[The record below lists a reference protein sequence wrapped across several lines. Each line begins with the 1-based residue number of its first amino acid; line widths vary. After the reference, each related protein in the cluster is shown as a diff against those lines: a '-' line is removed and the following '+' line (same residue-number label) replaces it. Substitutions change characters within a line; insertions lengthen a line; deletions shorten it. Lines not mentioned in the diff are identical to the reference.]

1 MAVVQSTHTS
11 LTRQLRSVRGFDSY
25 IFFLRLINLPVCIT
39 DSSIGAG
46 FYRAKGHRSFYMG
59 VLRFNLLFKFQML
72 CGFASIGIRNS
83 FHPQLFPGGQTL
95 FSLCKFFLD
104 PLGFSPCMG
113 QFFIRCLRRELVS
126 GKLQLGSLFRILR

>member
-1 MAVVQSTHTS
+1 MIFKGNFLYTPALGELTVREGEYLVVE
-11 LTRQLRSVRGFDSY
+11 GEK
-25 IFFLRLINLPVCIT
+25 C
-39 DSSIGAG
+39 AG